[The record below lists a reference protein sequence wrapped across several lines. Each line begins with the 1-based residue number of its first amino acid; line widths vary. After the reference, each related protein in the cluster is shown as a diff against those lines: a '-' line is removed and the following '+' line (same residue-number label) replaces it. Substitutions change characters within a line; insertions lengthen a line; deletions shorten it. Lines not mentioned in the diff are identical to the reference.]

1 MVHLKLGLAFLF
13 LVKNKHL
20 LPFFSFFGW
29 HFTMWAYDFCFGKTF
44 GNGKIWNSPPKYF
57 PNDYMLN
64 TLVFYVWVKV
74 WLNTTEVFS
83 TFWVK
88 ELPMQEWFQNI
99 FQNKLKYMPVAI
111 FWDILRTILTVLI
124 AKSKIK
130 VC

>member
-1 MVHLKLGLAFLF
+1 
-13 LVKNKHL
+13 
-20 LPFFSFFGW
+20 
-29 HFTMWAYDFCFGKTF
+29 
-44 GNGKIWNSPPKYF
+44 
-57 PNDYMLN
+57 MLN
-64 TLVFYVWVKV
+64 ILVFYVWVKV
-74 WLNTTEVFS
+74 WLNTELFS

-88 ELPMQEWFQNI
+88 ELPMQELFQNI